1 MKNFKE
7 LKIWKQGMTIA
18 KKCYILTATFPKHE
32 QYNLSSQIVRCGV
45 SIASNIAE
53 GSSRTSEKDYARFV
67 EISLGSAFELQTQL
81 IIAQEIKMGDQII
94 LNELLNEI
102 ETEQKMIASFLRIL
116 KDNEVSK
123 KLMAKSQQL
132 KTYS

>member
-7 LKIWKQGMTIA
+7 LNIWKQGIAIA
-18 KKCYILTATFPKHE
+18 KKCYLLIATFPKQE

-53 GSSRTSEKDYARFV
+53 GSSRTSQKDYARFV

-81 IIAQEIKMGDQII
+81 IIAQEIGMGDQKI
-94 LNELLNEI
+94 LNELLIEI
-102 ETEQKMIASFLRIL
+102 EVEQKMIASFLRLL
-116 KDNEVSK
+116 KVN
-123 KLMAKSQQL
+123 
-132 KTYS
+132 

>member
-7 LKIWKQGMTIA
+7 LKIWKQGITIA
-18 KKCYILTATFPKHE
+18 KKCYILTTTFPKHE

-53 GSSRTSEKDYARFV
+53 SSSRTSEKDYARFV

-123 KLMAKSQQL
+123 KLRARSQQL
-132 KTYS
+132 KTNS